1 MKTSFL
7 TRLSDSRKRGGAKI
21 VLLLSTV
28 LWGSSYFILKDTLD
42 EVPPYFLLTFRF
54 LVSAVLLGLICFKK
68 WKLMNVTYLW
78 QGVLTGVFLAFAY
91 IFQTLGLQN
100 TTPGTSAFLTTVYCI
115 LVPFIGWAVMKRRP
129 TLLNLAAAVVCMAGI
144 GLVCMDGGSGG
155 FSMKGEGYTLICGV
169 FFALQIVAVDKF
181 GQKLDTFLFTT
192 IQFFTAFVICLVFF
206 LAKESMPTSLS
217 PDSAFSLVYV
227 GVMATCVCFVMMNVG
242 IKYASS
248 IAASL
253 ILSLEGVFG
262 VAFSMIF
269 YHERLTLQVG
279 MGFAVIFVALLL
291 NEVLPKLI
299 ASRRDA
305 AFPSVRPRKRTEVY
319 RRERCTEKQIKKS
332 RPMGRDFCRVGVSSC
347 RVSSWTPLCG
357 RRRRASVPRRVRSS
371 RRGLSPRRGS
381 A

>member
-319 RRERCTEKQIKKS
+319 KREPC
-332 RPMGRDFCRVGVSSC
+332 
-347 RVSSWTPLCG
+347 
-357 RRRRASVPRRVRSS
+357 A
-371 RRGLSPRRGS
+371 
-381 A
+381 

>member
-1 MKTSFL
+1 MSESAIFFP
-7 TRLSDSRKRGGAKI
+7 SPGG
-21 VLLLSTV
+21 
-28 LWGSSYFILKDTLD
+28 
-42 EVPPYFLLTFRF
+42 
-54 LVSAVLLGLICFKK
+54 
-68 WKLMNVTYLW
+68 
-78 QGVLTGVFLAFAY
+78 
-91 IFQTLGLQN
+91 
-100 TTPGTSAFLTTVYCI
+100 
-115 LVPFIGWAVMKRRP
+115 
-129 TLLNLAAAVVCMAGI
+129 
-144 GLVCMDGGSGG
+144 GG
-155 FSMKGEGYTLICGV
+155 FSMKGEGYTIICGV
-169 FFALQIVAVDKF
+169 FFAFQILAVDRF

-206 LAKESMPTSLS
+206 LAKESMPASLS

-319 RRERCTEKQIKKS
+319 KREPC
-332 RPMGRDFCRVGVSSC
+332 
-347 RVSSWTPLCG
+347 
-357 RRRRASVPRRVRSS
+357 A
-371 RRGLSPRRGS
+371 
-381 A
+381 

>member
-1 MKTSFL
+1 MRPESLPPKRVRRAEKQRKHKTADKTLKTSFL
-7 TRLSDSRKRGGAKI
+7 TRLSDSRKRNGAKI
-21 VLLLSTV
+21 ILLLSTV

-91 IFQTLGLQN
+91 ILQTLGLQN

-155 FSMKGEGYTLICGV
+155 FSMKGEGYTIICGV
-169 FFALQIVAVDKF
+169 FFAFQIVAVDRF

-217 PDSAFSLVYV
+217 SDSAFSLVYV

-319 RRERCTEKQIKKS
+319 KREPC
-332 RPMGRDFCRVGVSSC
+332 
-347 RVSSWTPLCG
+347 
-357 RRRRASVPRRVRSS
+357 A
-371 RRGLSPRRGS
+371 
-381 A
+381 